1 MILHDPLCACL
12 LDLSARLGGDCP
24 LVVGGGYGLY
34 LKQRMLLNQGTRT
47 RFPQAQLPENRTT
60 QDIDLILHAD
70 IVVSAE
76 RMRSLRDALDSLG
89 CSVIKGSEYLQFTRP
104 AAPAGEVKIDVL
116 VGPLG
121 DRFDPVTMKRNDRR
135 VRPRGFKLL
144 HARPLDEAVA
154 VDQSPMAVAIE
165 GIGADGV
172 LRSATVHVPQ
182 PFTYL
187 VMKLLAFR
195 DRASDP
201 AKDHARHHALD
212 FYRIIGLMTEPEDA
226 VTRELAEAHC
236 NNPKVQEARQV
247 VADSFLRR
255 DRIGVLRLREH
266 PLYRSHMELDP
277 FIEDLAKIL
286 PPP

>member
-12 LDLSARLGGDCP
+12 LDLSARLGGDYP

-76 RMRSLRDALDSLG
+76 RMKSLRDALDSLG

-121 DRFDPVTMKRNDRR
+121 DRFDPVTMKRDDRR
-135 VRPRGFKLL
+135 VRAHDTAGGRG
-144 HARPLDEAVA
+144 HT
-154 VDQSPMAVAIE
+154 
-165 GIGADGV
+165 GIGRSSPQQSEGAGSPPGRRGL
-172 LRSATVHVPQ
+172 LRAP
-182 PFTYL
+182 
-187 VMKLLAFR
+187 
-195 DRASDP
+195 
-201 AKDHARHHALD
+201 
-212 FYRIIGLMTEPEDA
+212 
-226 VTRELAEAHC
+226 
-236 NNPKVQEARQV
+236 
-247 VADSFLRR
+247 
-255 DRIGVLRLREH
+255 
-266 PLYRSHMELDP
+266 
-277 FIEDLAKIL
+277 
-286 PPP
+286 